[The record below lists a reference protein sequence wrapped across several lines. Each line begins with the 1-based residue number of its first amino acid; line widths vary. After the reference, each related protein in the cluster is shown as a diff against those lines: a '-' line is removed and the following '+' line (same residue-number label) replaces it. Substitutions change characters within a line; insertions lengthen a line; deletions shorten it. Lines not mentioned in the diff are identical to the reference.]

1 MLTDTTPAPASAASA
16 HSQPAW
22 RSLVLL
28 TALTLLGLGLRLLRL
43 DYVGYWHDEVISIF
57 AARPPVWEIYRS
69 ITANDTHP
77 PLYHIL
83 LHYWGRLFG
92 YDLLAARL
100 LSVTLSTLC
109 IPAVWLLGRALAD
122 GRTGLLAA
130 ALMALSPFQVFH
142 GQQARMYPL
151 LTLVT
156 LLTAVSVWEAWRRG
170 GAGRWALTGLALTA
184 GLYTHVYFWFSALGL
199 ALWAMYVSVREGG
212 AARGAWAGFIGAYLA
227 AGALVAPFLPTLLG
241 LTGSVIGHFW
251 IPSNTPLD
259 WMVGLAALLTNVRE
273 LYGRVPVTVQMLMFL
288 VAASAI
294 GLATL
299 TGLRASGPGSSGW
312 RAWGLLLFAVFTP
325 CVVATVLSL
334 TVRPILLDRSLIGVS
349 GPLFVL
355 LAWAASDYWRP
366 PVRKVAV
373 PMVMGCMLIGL
384 SLTYPV
390 APRPHS
396 LQPAVDLIFTERRP
410 GEAVILLDW
419 PSFDLTALR
428 YPDATDVYVACTEEA
443 IAGWQRRM
451 TFMRW
456 HTPHQ
461 VGPPEA
467 YATKYR
473 RIWVMGTLY
482 TYPEIW
488 DRVISW
494 LDDHGRVVDQ
504 RKVGDDPGRIL
515 VYELTS

>member
-1 MLTDTTPAPASAASA
+1 M
-16 HSQPAW
+16 W

-28 TALTLLGLGLRLLRL
+28 TALTLLGLGLRLFRL

-199 ALWAMYVSVREGG
+199 ALWAMYVSVREGSG
-212 AARGAWAGFIGAYLA
+212 EGAWAGFIGAYLA

-251 IPSNTPLD
+251 IPSTPPRLD
-259 WMVGLAALLTNVRE
+259 
-273 LYGRVPVTVQMLMFL
+273 GRTGG
-288 VAASAI
+288 VADECA
-294 GLATL
+294 G
-299 TGLRASGPGSSGW
+299 
-312 RAWGLLLFAVFTP
+312 
-325 CVVATVLSL
+325 
-334 TVRPILLDRSLIGVS
+334 TVRARAGDGADADVLGRCERDRVGDLDRAAGKRAARRAGARGGCCSLRYS
-349 GPLFVL
+349 
-355 LAWAASDYWRP
+355 P
-366 PVRKVAV
+366 PVW
-373 PMVMGCMLIGL
+373 
-384 SLTYPV
+384 S
-390 APRPHS
+390 
-396 LQPAVDLIFTERRP
+396 
-410 GEAVILLDW
+410 
-419 PSFDLTALR
+419 
-428 YPDATDVYVACTEEA
+428 
-443 IAGWQRRM
+443 
-451 TFMRW
+451 
-456 HTPHQ
+456 
-461 VGPPEA
+461 PPCC
-467 YATKYR
+467 R
-473 RIWVMGTLY
+473 
-482 TYPEIW
+482 
-488 DRVISW
+488 
-494 LDDHGRVVDQ
+494 
-504 RKVGDDPGRIL
+504 
-515 VYELTS
+515 